1 MLPHVYLSY
10 IFNLKVV
17 ILRHFLHHFTGQGD
31 FDSHSHICSNYYAI
45 FSRCSLV
52 V

>member
-1 MLPHVYLSY
+1 MLIHVYLSY
-10 IFNLKVV
+10 VLNLKVL
-17 ILRHFLHHFTGQGD
+17 ILRHFLHHFAGQGD
-31 FDSHSHICSNYYAI
+31 FDNHSRIRHDYYAT

>member
-10 IFNLKVV
+10 ISNLKVV
-17 ILRHFLHHFTGQGD
+17 ILRHFLHHFAGQGD
-31 FDSHSHICSNYYAI
+31 FDSHSHICPNYYAT